1 MPYKWAWSERGL
13 EPARGTKAEKAKD
26 LRTALLGCRELLRCC
41 AMLAQV
47 QARRAELDDGRIP
60 LELIDRI
67 IAEGDAAQL
76 CGPSGGPTGLLGV
89 NGDI

>member
-1 MPYKWAWSERGL
+1 
-13 EPARGTKAEKAKD
+13 
-26 LRTALLGCRELLRCC
+26 
-41 AMLAQV
+41 MLAQV

-76 CGPSGGPTGLLGV
+76 CGPSGGPAGLLGV